1 MSDPEFEIEPTD
13 EDVAAIVAVL
23 FGERAE
29 TIQNSERT
37 DSAWAL
43 AGRMESIE
51 KWRQS
56 GTLSRLWSLRELK

>member
-1 MSDPEFEIEPTD
+1 MSDSEFNFEPTD

-29 TIQNSERT
+29 TIQGNQQT

-43 AGRMESIE
+43 AGRMESVE
-51 KWRQS
+51 KWMQP
-56 GTLSRLWSLRELK
+56 GKWSRLSNLKELE

>member
-1 MSDPEFEIEPTD
+1 LSDPEFEIEPTD

-29 TIQNSERT
+29 TIQINERT

-43 AGRMESIE
+43 AGRMESVE
-51 KWRQS
+51 KWMQP
-56 GTLSRLWSLRELK
+56 GALSRIRSLRELK

>member
-1 MSDPEFEIEPTD
+1 LSDPEFEIDPTD

-29 TIQNSERT
+29 TIQNNERT

-43 AGRMESIE
+43 AGRMESVE
-51 KWRQS
+51 KWMQR
-56 GTLSRLWSLRELK
+56 GTLSRLRSLRELK